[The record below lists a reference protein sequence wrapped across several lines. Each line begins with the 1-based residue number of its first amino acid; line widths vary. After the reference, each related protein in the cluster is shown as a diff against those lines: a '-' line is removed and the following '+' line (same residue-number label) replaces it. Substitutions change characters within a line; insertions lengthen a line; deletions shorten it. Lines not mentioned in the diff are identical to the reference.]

1 MAPKDKTVTLQSVD
15 ICSALLARLD
25 TQRERYKNMRKK
37 KDTASRL
44 LCAQKIKLQTL
55 LGTYHQSS
63 VIRKQCVVSARC
75 PFNKNRITALSI
87 SLNKSFKV

>member
-37 KDTASRL
+37 KIQQAGFFAR
-44 LCAQKIKLQTL
+44 
-55 LGTYHQSS
+55 
-63 VIRKQCVVSARC
+63 RKS
-75 PFNKNRITALSI
+75 NYKHY
-87 SLNKSFKV
+87 